1 MTDPLR
7 STVAALRRAVRWL
20 ISPHVATRGN
30 TIPTSDEARRHTR
43 PDGTVDLDAVIAER
57 NRGMQE

>member
-1 MTDPLR
+1 MSRVLR
-7 STVAALRRAVRWL
+7 LLRWL

-57 NRGMQE
+57 NGEPPA